1 MLLTMALLRKKTYQ
15 KMAEEDAQKNAQ
27 LLCGDIDVDEQVQNI
42 SYHRD
47 QALRNQ

>member
-15 KMAEEDAQKNAQ
+15 KMAEENAQKNVQ
-27 LLCGDIDVDEQVQNI
+27 LLCRDIDVDEQVQNI

-47 QALRNQ
+47 